1 MGAKRSACTSFAL
14 VDVPVS
20 IPVTFHSREALAH
33 FLGRH
38 GLAAEKKLG
47 QHFLADPAIV
57 ARMVAALDGIRSVLE
72 VGPGP
77 GILTGPMC
85 DAVTNV
91 AFIEIDERMRAP
103 LSQTAPTARAHFGDA
118 LQTDLAPILDDL
130 EAPRAIVSNLPYY
143 ITAPLLE
150 RFTAQRAKVDRMVL
164 MMQKEV
170 GDRIAA
176 PAAKGERGSLS
187 VSLQRLFTIERLVD
201 VPPEAFAPPPKVR
214 SVVLVLTPRDV
225 QADPSFEKLVRAA
238 FTHPRKTLANNLG
251 AVYPR
256 EQVVGVAE
264 RVGLEPTIRPHQLDE
279 EQWLKLQSAL
289 KD

>member
-1 MGAKRSACTSFAL
+1 M
-14 VDVPVS
+14 
-20 IPVTFHSREALAH
+20 TFHSREALVH

-57 ARMVAALDGIRSVLE
+57 AKMVGALSDIRSVLE

-85 DAVTNV
+85 DVVSNV

-118 LQTDLAPILDDL
+118 LQTDIGPILHGL

-150 RFTAQRAKVDRMVL
+150 RFTAQRSKVERMVL

-170 GDRIAA
+170 GDRIVA
-176 PAAKGERGSLS
+176 PAGKGERGSLS
-187 VSLQRLFTIERLVD
+187 VSLQRLFTIEKLVD

-214 SVVLVLTPRDV
+214 SIVLVLTPRDV
-225 QADPSFEKLVRAA
+225 EADPSFEKLVRAA
-238 FTHPRKTLANNLG
+238 FVHPRKTLANNLG
-251 AVYPR
+251 AIAPR
-256 EQVVGVAE
+256 DQVNTVLE
-264 RVGLEPTIRPHQLDE
+264 RTGLEPTIRPHQLTE
-279 EQWLKLQSAL
+279 EQWLTLQSAL
-289 KD
+289 SGS